1 MLSPSD
7 LHAYLACPHLFVLE
21 RRRRQRGE
29 PRAAGSA
36 EADLAAR
43 KGQAHERAQL
53 DAFRSQGRQ
62 VVEVALGR
70 DWDWAHAAG
79 HTLSAMR
86 AGADVVYQGVLAD
99 QGWRGVADFLVR
111 VETPSELGGWSY
123 EAWDTKLGRRARPH
137 FLLQLCFYSAQLHRC
152 HGVAPCS
159 MRVVLGDG
167 RIETYRYDDFSA
179 YARRLWRQLE
189 GAASALPET
198 YPYPVTHCGVCS
210 YAAACESLWEHDDH
224 LSRVAGIR
232 REQVER
238 LGRAGIATVAGF
250 AAASPMPPVRI
261 GARTLEGLAHQARLQ
276 DAYRRT
282 GAHRFELLAPEEGR
296 GLGLLPP
303 PDAGD
308 VFFDMEGYP
317 FFEPAGGLEYMF
329 GSVEVDSGQPRFQAL
344 HAATRDQERQAF
356 ERLVDGLTAR
366 IARFPGLHVYHYAHY
381 EPTALKRL
389 AMQHGT
395 REAELDAL
403 LRRETF
409 VDLYQVVRQSLRV
422 SHRSYSIKA
431 VRQFFMPD
439 AGGGA
444 VSGGG
449 ESIVAFERWLDTG
462 DAAILA
468 DITRYNEEDCVST
481 WRLRQ
486 WLLDRRAEAVAAFGP
501 IGWRSPGVLPGEP
514 PEASTEGDAE
524 RDALLALAAR
534 RIGAEREALVTLADV
549 VTYHRRE
556 AKPGYWEYFARRTKS
571 FDELVLDPEAIAGIV
586 PDGPSRQEKR
596 SLIYPCRVEPQ
607 DCKLTADSPVEDPRP
622 GKPAVHI
629 HSIDLAVGRVELRR
643 KRDADAEPLPA
654 ALIAG
659 GPVRTDAQRR
669 ALLALARDVA
679 TRGIEVRDAARDL
692 LLRRP
697 PRIRNHPEGAP
708 LQTPRLDEQQALTA
722 ALDDS
727 YLFVQGPPGS
737 GKTWTGARLISSL
750 LSGGRRVGVMGPS
763 HKAIHNLLDEVE
775 RVAATERLT
784 FRGLKKAGRSDESRY
799 VSAHITSTGSN
810 TVCENADAQLIAGT
824 SWLFAREGLGHSL
837 DTLFID
843 EAGQVALADALAV
856 SMSARN
862 LVLLG
867 DPQQL
872 AHVSQGVHPSG
883 SGQSVLAHLLG
894 DQATVAPTHGLF
906 LEQTWRMHEDVCG
919 FVSAMSYDGRL
930 RSETGCGRQRVDCA
944 GGLSGT
950 GLRFIAVE
958 HTGNAQ
964 RSDEEAARVAEEVA
978 CLLAGG
984 TFTDRDGATRP
995 LRPEDILVVAPFNLH
1010 VHCLRERLPAGVE
1023 AGTVDK
1029 FQGREAPVVLFAMGS
1044 SSAEEVPRG
1053 LSFLFS
1059 RNRLNVALSR
1069 ARALAAIVASPSLL
1083 SSSCSA
1089 IDEMRLVNLLCRF
1102 ADEAA
1107 RMEGQERHA

>member
-7 LHAYLACPHLFVLE
+7 LHAFLACPHLFVLE

-29 PRAAGSA
+29 PRPARSA

-53 DAFRSQGRQ
+53 DAFRAEGRQ
-62 VVEVALGR
+62 VVEVALDR
-70 DWDWAHAAG
+70 DWDWARAAG
-79 HTLSAMR
+79 DTLSAMQ
-86 AGADVVYQGVLAD
+86 AGAEVVYQGVLTD
-99 QGWRGVADFLVR
+99 EGWRGVADFLVR
-111 VETPSELGGWSY
+111 VETPSALGEWSY
-123 EAWDTKLGRRARPH
+123 EAWDTKLGRRSRPH

-152 HGVAPCS
+152 QGVAPCS

-167 RIETYRYDDFSA
+167 RVEAYRYDDFSA
-179 YARRLWRQLE
+179 YAHRLWRRLE

-198 YPYPVTHCGVCS
+198 YPYPVAHCGVCG
-210 YAAACESLWEHDDH
+210 YAGACESLWEHDDH
-224 LSRVAGIR
+224 LSSIAGIR

-238 LGRAGIATVAGF
+238 LGRAGIATVAAF
-250 AAASPMPPVRI
+250 AAAGQLPPVRI
-261 GARTLEGLAHQARLQ
+261 GARTLEGLSHQARLQ
-276 DAYRRT
+276 DAYRQT
-282 GAHRFELLAPEEGR
+282 GTHRFELLAPEEGR

-303 PDAGD
+303 PDDGD

-317 FFEPAGGLEYMF
+317 YFEPAGGLEYLF
-329 GSVEVDSGQPRFQAL
+329 GWVEVDSGQPRFQAL
-344 HAATRDQERQAF
+344 HAATRDQERLAF
-356 ERLVDGLTAR
+356 EQLLDALTAR

-409 VDLYQVVRQSLRV
+409 VDLYQVVRQSLRI

-439 AGGGA
+439 AGTGA

-468 DITRYNEEDCVST
+468 GITLYNEEDCVST

-486 WLLDRRAEAVAAFGP
+486 WLLDRRAEAAAAFGP
-501 IGWRSPGVLPGEP
+501 MPWRRPGELPGEP
-514 PEASTEGDAE
+514 PESATEGDAE
-524 RDALLALAAR
+524 RDALLALAAGR
-534 RIGAEREALVTLADV
+534 TGGEQDSLVTLANL

-556 AKPGYWEYFARRTKS
+556 AKPGWWAYFARKTRS
-571 FDELVLDPEAIAGIV
+571 FDELLLDSEAIAGIAA
-586 PDGPSRQEKR
+586 DGPGRSQKR
-596 SLIYPCRVEPQ
+596 SVVYPCRVEPQ
-607 DCKLTADSPVEDPRP
+607 ECRLTADSPVEDPRP
-622 GKPAVHI
+622 DAPAIHI
-629 HSIDLAVGRVELRR
+629 ESLDLASGRIHLRR
-643 KRDADAEPLPA
+643 HRDADGQPLPA

-659 GPVRTDAQRR
+659 GPIRSDAQRR
-669 ALLALARDVA
+669 ALIELAQDVA
-679 TRGIEVRDAARDL
+679 TNGLAARDAARDL

-697 PRIRNHPEGAP
+697 PRIRAHPDGAP
-708 LQTPRLDEQQALTA
+708 VQTTRLDQQQAIVG
-722 ALDDS
+722 ALDNS

-737 GKTWTGARLISSL
+737 GKTWTAARLITSRL
-750 LSGGRRVGVMGPS
+750 AEGRRVGVMGPS

-775 RVAATERLT
+775 RVAAAEGLAY
-784 FRGLKKAGRSDESRY
+784 RGLKKAGRSDESQY
-799 VSAHITSTGSN
+799 ESAHITSTGSN
-810 TVCENADAQLIAGT
+810 SECETADWQLLAGT
-824 SWLFAREGLGHSL
+824 SWVFARPGLRQSL
-837 DTLFID
+837 DTLFVD

-856 SMSARN
+856 SRSARN

-872 AHVSQGVHPSG
+872 AHVSQGVHPAG
-883 SGQSVLAHLLG
+883 SGLSVLAHLLG
-894 DQATVAPTHGLF
+894 DRATVSPTHGVF
-906 LEQTWRMHEDVCG
+906 LEHTWRMHDDVCG
-919 FVSAMSYDGRL
+919 FVSGMSYDGRL
-930 RSETGCGRQRVDCA
+930 RSEAGCRRQRVDGPA
-944 GGLSGT
+944 GLSGT
-950 GLRFIAVE
+950 GLRFLPVE

-978 CLLAGG
+978 SLLAGG
-984 TFTDRDGATRP
+984 TFTDRDGTTRP
-995 LRPEDILVVAPFNLH
+995 LRPDDILVVAPFNLH

-1044 SSAEEVPRG
+1044 SSGEDVPRG
-1053 LSFLFS
+1053 MGFLFS
-1059 RNRLNVALSR
+1059 RNRLNVAISR
-1069 ARALAAIVASPSLL
+1069 ARALAAIVASPALL
-1083 SSSCSA
+1083 GASCGS

-1102 ADEAA
+1102 ADAA
-1107 RMEGQERHA
+1107 QRR